1 MADYWNIVKRVINE
15 SNVVLE
21 IIDAR
26 FPEDTRNKGIERF
39 ALERKKP
46 LIYVFNKADLI
57 DHRIV
62 EKKVSYLEPRVFVSC
77 TKNLGTTILR
87 KLIKKSVDKKPIK
100 VGVVGYPN
108 TGKSSIINVL
118 KQRKSARTSPVPGFT
133 RGMQLIKVEKDFYIW
148 DTPGVVP
155 MKEKH
160 ESRRALLSVVSAH
173 NLEDP
178 EGAAYDIIDNFRREN
193 KIVFEAHY
201 GVSLDKDNET
211 VLEELARINGKLKK
225 GGIPNTKEMAI
236 RLVEDW
242 QRGRIIL

>member
-1 MADYWNIVKRVINE
+1 MAGYWDIVKRVINE

-26 FPEDTRNKGIERF
+26 FPEDTRNNGIEKF

-46 LIYVFNKADLI
+46 LIYVFNKADLV
-57 DHRIV
+57 DHREI
-62 EKKVSYLEPRVFVSC
+62 ERKVAYLTPHVFVSC

-87 KLIKKSVDKKPIK
+87 SMIRKSVKKQVIK

-118 KQRKSARTSPVPGFT
+118 KQRKSAKTSPVPGFT
-133 RGMQLIKVEKDFYIW
+133 KGMQLIKVEKDFYVL

-155 MKEKH
+155 MREKH
-160 ESRRALLSVVSAH
+160 ESRRALLSVISAH

-178 EGAAYDIIDNFRREN
+178 EGAAYDIIDNFRRVN
-193 KIVFEAHY
+193 KVGFEAHY

-211 VLEELARINGKLKK
+211 VLEELAKLNGKLKK

-242 QRGRIIL
+242 QRGRIVL

>member
-1 MADYWNIVKRVINE
+1 MADYWDIIKRVINE

-26 FPEDTRNKGIERF
+26 FPEETRNKGIERF
-39 ALERKKP
+39 AKERKKP

-57 DHRIV
+57 DHREI
-62 EKKVSYLEPRVFVSC
+62 EKKVSYLEPHVFVSC

-87 KLIKKSVDKKPIK
+87 KMIKKAVVKRPVK

-133 RGMQLIKVEKDFYIW
+133 KGMQLIKVEEGFYIL
-148 DTPGVVP
+148 DTPGIIP
-155 MKEKH
+155 LGHKSQITK
-160 ESRRALLSVVSAH
+160 ALLSGISAH

-178 EGAAYDIIDNFRREN
+178 EGAACEIIEKFKAGN
-193 KIVFEAHY
+193 KQAFEAHY
-201 GVSLDKDNET
+201 GVSLDGTAEE
-211 VLEELARINGKLKK
+211 VLEELARIQGKLKK
-225 GGIPNTKEMAI
+225 GGVPNTREAAI
-236 RLVEDW
+236 KLVEDW